1 LGCVAVEHARNKG
14 VVGTGQNTNDDGE
27 AHAVDIANFG
37 VPDGLLEFVLADE
50 GPNHSRDGVREA

>member
-1 LGCVAVEHARNKG
+1 LGRIAVEHARNKG

-50 GPNHSRDGVREA
+50 GPNHS